1 MIPKFSLA
9 TVLFLLAFCQCVVS
23 FSATTMLNRRRENLR
38 IMMMNEGDDYR
49 EELSN
54 DENDESSDSNRL
66 SSSGVFEDFE
76 EENYGDAAGEF
87 ISDLAWRVEKLRL
100 EEANKRRFLKARP
113 IFLPYADARKWVQA
127 WGKRWLTAQDWY
139 VHY

>member
-1 MIPKFSLA
+1 MLA

-38 IMMMNEGDDYR
+38 IMMMNEGEDYR

-54 DENDESSDSNRL
+54 DENDESSDSDSL

-127 WGKRWLTAQDWY
+127 RGKRWLTAQDWY